1 MSYANYEIVVR
12 EIHERDLGIDFC
24 TTLSNLADVGEL
36 ILDKNRILELYLTIK
51 KNSNSKIF
59 VAVIKNKIVGSITTI
74 IEQKFIHNGGKVCHI
89 EDVVTRKGY
98 EKMGIGSLLVKKA
111 IDFAILENCYKVI
124 LSCSEQNILFY
135 QKNGFYKHEIAM
147 RLDINKN

>member
-1 MSYANYEIVVR
+1 MSYANCEIVVR

-36 ILDKNRILELYLTIK
+36 ILDKNLILELYFAIK
-51 KNSNSKIF
+51 KKSNSKIF
-59 VAVIKNKIVGSITTI
+59 VAILENKIVGSITTI

-111 IDFAILENCYKVI
+111 IEFAILENCYKVI
-124 LSCSEQNILFY
+124 LSCSEQNFSFY
-135 QKNGFYKHEIAM
+135 QKNGFYKHEITM
-147 RLDINKN
+147 RLDIDKI

>member
-1 MSYANYEIVVR
+1 MSYANCEIVVR

-36 ILDKNRILELYLTIK
+36 ILDKNRILELYFTIK
-51 KNSNSKIF
+51 KKSNSKIF
-59 VAVIKNKIVGSITTI
+59 VAILETKIVGSITTI

-111 IDFAILENCYKVI
+111 IEFAILENCYKVI
-124 LSCSEQNILFY
+124 LSCSEQNFSFY

-147 RLDINKN
+147 RLDIDKN

>member
-1 MSYANYEIVVR
+1 MSYANCEIVVR
-12 EIHERDLGIDFC
+12 EIHEQDLGIDFC

-36 ILDKNRILELYLTIK
+36 ILDKNRILELYFTIK
-51 KNSNSKIF
+51 KKSNSKIF
-59 VAVIKNKIVGSITTI
+59 VAILENKIVGSITTI

-111 IDFAILENCYKVI
+111 IEFAILENCYKVI
-124 LSCSEQNILFY
+124 LSCSEQNFSFY

-147 RLDINKN
+147 RLDIDKN